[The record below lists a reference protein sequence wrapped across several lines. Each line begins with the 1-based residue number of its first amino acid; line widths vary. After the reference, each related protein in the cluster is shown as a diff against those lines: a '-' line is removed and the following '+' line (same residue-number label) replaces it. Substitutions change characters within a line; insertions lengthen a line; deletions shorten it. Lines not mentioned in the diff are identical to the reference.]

1 MVWLDESSAQLGL
14 RREYGVA
21 PIGQRLYGEFLR
33 NHGVNRSL
41 LSAMSLDGMLPSLLI
56 DGSATRAVF
65 EHYLEHVLG
74 PCLRPGQILILDN
87 YSIHHG
93 GRVPEIAGKLGIDL
107 LYLPGYS
114 PDLNAIEL
122 AFSKLKAYL
131 RKAAA
136 LTFETLS
143 QALAEA
149 LTVITLQDIR
159 GFFRETGCWRQ
170 YL

>member
-1 MVWLDESSAQLGL
+1 V
-14 RREYGVA
+14 
-21 PIGQRLYGEFLR
+21 
-33 NHGVNRSL
+33 
-41 LSAMSLDGMLPSLLI
+41 
-56 DGSATRAVF
+56 
-65 EHYLEHVLG
+65 
-74 PCLRPGQILILDN
+74 LILDN

-93 GRVPEIAGKLGIDL
+93 GRVQEIARNLGIDL

-136 LTFETLS
+136 LTFEALS
-143 QALAEA
+143 QALGEA
-149 LTVITLQDIR
+149 LAVVTLQDIR
-159 GFFRETGCWRQ
+159 GFFREVGCWRQ